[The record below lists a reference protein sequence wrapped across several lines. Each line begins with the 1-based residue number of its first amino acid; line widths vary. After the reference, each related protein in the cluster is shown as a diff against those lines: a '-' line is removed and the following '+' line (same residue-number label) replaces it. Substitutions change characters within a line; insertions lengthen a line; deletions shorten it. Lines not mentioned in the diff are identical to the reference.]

1 MYCITKY
8 RFSIVHNA
16 GVVIGHIQ
24 VLDDA
29 PRVLLEVVLEVVR
42 DVLLVDL
49 DVLVTVRS
57 RLLVVQTQ
65 RVSQLVN
72 HRAFL
77 NRHARQAS
85 SCVIFRQFDSSI
97 CLKHSNCVFLDKHA

>member
-1 MYCITKY
+1 MKKKGVVEYL
-8 RFSIVHNA
+8 FAVVHDT

-29 PRVLLEVVLEVVR
+29 PRVLLEVVLQVVR
-42 DVLLVDL
+42 DVLGVDL

-57 RLLVVQTQ
+57 RLLVVKTQ
-65 RVSQLVN
+65 CVAQLVN

-77 NRHARQAS
+77 NNIAKQARS
-85 SCVIFRQFDSSI
+85 RVSFTNLTLCLSI
-97 CLKHSNCVFLDKHA
+97 